1 MKRVDIYVGDQR
13 LDLFNDEQIV
23 VNSSAQDIQDI
34 SKIHTDYSQ
43 SFTIPCSTVNN
54 AVFEHYYNND
64 VDGIIDN
71 QLRRDARIELDFT
84 VFKTGKIQIQKS
96 NIVKGQA
103 ESYTVTFYG
112 DLVTLKDTI
121 GEDRLG
127 DLDYSTINHAITTA
141 NYRDRITGVIKDA
154 VGYPLISSDRL
165 WTHGDSGPNDIQT
178 TGGGLYRDELF
189 PSVKVWSIVDLI
201 ESKYGITLSGSFLES
216 KHFKSLALWYKNK
229 LAPNEISQ
237 PYDLYNDGDVEF
249 SNGYIYGDI
258 VFTYVEPSSLSIY
271 SVSNVTHT
279 VQVQVNTAST
289 DDWFLDVYQND
300 ILTTSLIKS
309 GGGSYTS
316 TIMLNG
322 ANYTSLDRNF
332 SFKIRSKGVASFT
345 GSLIYKISFTETD
358 LGTGAYSNVVNTY
371 TNAIEPITI
380 ALNTD
385 LASYAPDM
393 GVMDFLKG
401 VSNMFN
407 LTIVGDGVD
416 AYKWMPLHDFYN
428 SGNEYNITD
437 YVSSDKITVERPKLF
452 KEFDFK
458 YQESKSILNSQFNEL
473 FSRQYSDL
481 NATFPY
487 DGTKFILKLP
497 FETILHNKITSTPL
511 QLGYCVDKDDKPY
524 IPKPVILYENTQV
537 STARFYFEGVFHS
550 GSYMPFGQ
558 DIAEGLVN
566 SNINFNLEVSSY
578 TLAPESNTLYELYYS
593 DYLSNLYNRKTRKV
607 KVNSNLPSS
616 ILNKLNLND
625 KIIISDKRYIID
637 KISTNLSSRDVKLDL
652 LSWWDSDYSQGKN
665 YSLSRHFQTV
675 NIHFELGEK
684 TISLGTPSFG
694 AFSSSTGTGSFST
707 QLTVYFNS
715 SGAARLDE
723 IDVTITDVNN
733 NTITSTITINQA

>member
-1 MKRVDIYVGDQR
+1 MKRVDIYVGEQK
-13 LDLFNDEQIV
+13 LDLFNDEQII

-64 VDGIIDN
+64 VDGVVDN
-71 QLRRDARIELDFT
+71 QLRREARIELDFT
-84 VFKTGKIQIQKS
+84 IFKTGKIQIQKS
-96 NIVKGQA
+96 SIVKGQA

-112 DLVTLKDTI
+112 DLVKLKDTI
-121 GEDRLG
+121 GEDKLG

-141 NYRDRITGVIKDA
+141 NYRDRITGVTKDA

-165 WTHGDSGPNDIQT
+165 WTHGDSGANDIET

-201 ESKYGITLSGSFLES
+201 EAKYGITFSGSFLQS

-237 PYDLYNDGDVEF
+237 PYDLYNGGDVTF
-249 SNGYIYGDI
+249 SNGYIYGDV
-258 VFTYVEPSSLSIY
+258 VFTYVDPSSLSIY
-271 SVSNVTHT
+271 DVTNVTHT
-279 VQVQVNTAST
+279 VQVQVVTVST

-322 ANYTSLDRNF
+322 ANSASLDRNF
-332 SFKIRSKGVASFT
+332 SFKIRSEGVASFT
-345 GSLIYKISFTETD
+345 GNLIYKLSFTETD
-358 LGTGAYSNVVNTY
+358 PSVGSANIVNTY
-371 TNAIEPITI
+371 TNAFVAFTV

-401 VSNMFN
+401 ISNMFN
-407 LTIVGDGVD
+407 LTIIGDGVD

-437 YVSSDKITVERPKLF
+437 YVSKDKITVERPQLF

-458 YQESKSILNSQFNEL
+458 YSESKSILNSEFNEL
-473 FSRQYSDL
+473 FSRQYGDL

-487 DGTKFILKLP
+487 DGTKFTLKLP
-497 FETILHNKITSTPL
+497 FETILHRKISGTPL
-511 QLGYCVDKDDKPY
+511 QLGYCVDKDSKPY

-537 STARFYFEGVFHS
+537 STVEFYFEGVFHS

-578 TLAPESNTLYELYYS
+578 TELPESNTLYELYYS
-593 DYLSNLYNRKTRKV
+593 DYLSNLYNRKTRKI
-607 KVNSNLPSS
+607 KINSNLPSS

-625 KIIISDKRYIID
+625 KIIVGDKRYIID
-637 KISTNLSSRDVKLDL
+637 KISTNLSSRDVSLDL
-652 LSWWDSDYSQGKN
+652 LSWWESDYSQGKN
-665 YSLSRHFQTV
+665 YSLSSSGQTI

-694 AFSSSTGTGSFST
+694 SFSSSVGTGSFST
-707 QLTVYFNS
+707 QLAVYGNTT
-715 SGAARLDE
+715 GVARSNE
-723 IDVTITDVNN
+723 IQATITDVNN
-733 NTITSTITINQA
+733 NATISTITINQA